1 MFQDPYSSLSP
12 RLSVGQIIGE
22 GLSIHRKGLSSNERE
37 ALVIEALENAQMDP
51 ETRHRYPHEFSGG
64 QRQRI
69 SIARALVLHPEFIVL
84 DEPTSALDL
93 SVQAEIVD
101 LLRKL
106 QDERDLSYMFISHD
120 LRVVRAMAHDLIV
133 MKDGKVVES
142 GAAADIFDNPQEEY
156 TKALLEAA
164 LNLKTVQSA

>member
-1 MFQDPYSSLSP
+1 M
-12 RLSVGQIIGE
+12 
-22 GLSIHRKGLSSNERE
+22 
-37 ALVIEALENAQMDP
+37 
-51 ETRHRYPHEFSGG
+51 
-64 QRQRI
+64 
-69 SIARALVLHPEFIVL
+69 LHPDFIVL

-133 MKDGKVVES
+133 MQNGKVVEN
-142 GAAADIFDNPQEEY
+142 GAAADIFDKPQEEY
-156 TKALLEAA
+156 TKRLLEAA
-164 LNLKTVQSA
+164 LNLKTA